1 MAIMK
6 LSTTLVSAILFCA
19 VTTILFA
26 SNVYPIYLTW
36 HVWRDIDVSTDK
48 DEKEILFWSL
58 IFRLAKKYIG
68 IKKYREI
75 LLYLNLLYYYI

>member
-1 MAIMK
+1 MK

-26 SNVYPIYLTW
+26 SNVIYLTW

-68 IKKYREI
+68 IKKYPEI

>member
-1 MAIMK
+1 MVIMK

-58 IFRLAKKYIG
+58 IIRLAKKYIG
-68 IKKYREI
+68 IKKYPEI

>member
-26 SNVYPIYLTW
+26 SNVIYLTW

-68 IKKYREI
+68 IKKYPEI

>member
-1 MAIMK
+1 MVIMK

-26 SNVYPIYLTW
+26 SNVIYLTW

-68 IKKYREI
+68 IKKYPEI